1 MDAKNIDDECN
12 NCNNSNTL
20 VFTVG
25 RMNPPT
31 PGHLELIREMLTMAK
46 AKNVKQ
52 VYVFLSET
60 RGPKDPISC
69 ADKVAV
75 LTGSYDYVNNINIWA
90 NVAEFARDSM
100 KNDDKFAKATE
111 VATLARNAATNANAN
126 ANANAANANANANIN
141 IQPNSKS
148 MIQSLKADMK
158 LNGIDVTDITVNTIC
173 FSGSSVFKYIDYYAN
188 NLTQS
193 LDPKSVYLV
202 GFFGG
207 DRDDFGV
214 AIEKSFKNKYSYF
227 APKSSPRAGM
237 EKFKNLYTNNPE
249 LLIVDTSHTDYHSMA
264 DIVNAGAMSA
274 SLVRLIVQQGHVQN
288 PVNDAKFKS
297 RFTELYQ
304 PYLDAYSIDKLYY
317 DINQGMDYYAKIAAD
332 AEAVKEAVKS
342 AKAAAK
348 AAKTPVKSARPS
360 RKLQPVPAGGRKTRK
375 RIKKRK
381 TLKQIKSRG
390 KNKRNTR
397 KRSTI

>member
-1 MDAKNIDDECN
+1 MDVLNVDKCKD
-12 NCNNSNTL
+12 CNNSNTL
-20 VFTVG
+20 IFTVG

-46 AKNVKQ
+46 AKNIKQ
-52 VYVFLSET
+52 IYIFLSET

-69 ADKVAV
+69 ADKVAL

-100 KNDDKFAKATE
+100 QNVDIDKVTKANE
-111 VATLARNAATNANAN
+111 VAVLARNAAIATANATN
-126 ANANAANANANANIN
+126 VN

-148 MIQSLKADMK
+148 MIQSLKANMA
-158 LNGIDVTDITVNTIC
+158 LTGIDVADITVNTIC
-173 FSGSSVFKYIDYYAN
+173 FSGSTVFKYIDYYAN
-188 NLTQS
+188 NLTKSQN
-193 LDPKSVYLV
+193 PKSVYLV

-227 APKSSPRAGM
+227 APPSSPRAGM

-249 LLIVDTSHTDYHSMA
+249 LLIVDTNHTDYHSMV

-274 SLVRLIVQQGHVQN
+274 SLVRLIVKQGHLQN
-288 PVNDAKFKS
+288 PVNDAKFKA

-304 PYLDAYSIDKLYY
+304 PYLDSGSIDKLYY
-317 DINQGMDYYAKIAAD
+317 DINQGIEYYKKIVAEEAAI
-332 AEAVKEAVKS
+332 KEATKS

-348 AAKTPVKSARPS
+348 SAKTPVKATRPS

-381 TLKQIKSRG
+381 SRRKTRG
-390 KNKRNTR
+390 KR
-397 KRSTI
+397 KGSRKQSTI

>member
-1 MDAKNIDDECN
+1 MDVINVDKCKD
-12 NCNNSNTL
+12 CNNSNTL
-20 VFTVG
+20 IFTVG

-31 PGHLELIREMLTMAK
+31 PGHLELISEMLTMAYNK
-46 AKNVKQ
+46 GIKQ
-52 VYVFLSET
+52 IYIFLSET

-69 ADKVAV
+69 ADKVAL
-75 LTGSYDYVNNINIWA
+75 LTGFYDYANNLNIWA

-100 KNDDKFAKATE
+100 QNVDNDKVSKANE
-111 VATLARNAATNANAN
+111 VAVLARSAAIA
-126 ANANAANANANANIN
+126 AANANVN

-148 MIQSLKADMK
+148 MIQSLKDNMS
-158 LNGIDVTDITVNTIC
+158 IDVADITVNTIC
-173 FSGSSVFKYIDYYAN
+173 FSGSTVFKYIDYYAN
-188 NLTQS
+188 NLTKS
-193 LDPKSVYLV
+193 LDPPNPKSVYLV

-227 APKSSPRAGM
+227 APPSSPRAGM

-249 LLIVDTSHTDYHSMA
+249 LLIVDTSHSDYHSMA

-274 SLVRLIVQQGHVQN
+274 SLVRLIVKLGHVQN
-288 PVNDAKFKS
+288 PVYDAKFKA

-304 PYLDAYSIDKLYY
+304 PYLDVGSIDKLYY
-317 DINQGMDYYAKIAAD
+317 DINQGIEHYNKIVAEEAAI
-332 AEAVKEAVKS
+332 KEAAKS

-348 AAKTPVKSARPS
+348 AAKAAAAPVKATRPS

-375 RIKKRK
+375 RIKSRRKTRKQTKSRRKRK
-381 TLKQIKSRG
+381 GS
-390 KNKRNTR
+390 R